1 MITKK
6 IELLSPAKDAEVGI
20 AAINHGADAVYI
32 GGPAFGAREKASNS
46 IADIERLCRHAALY
60 DAKVY
65 VTLNTLLINS
75 ELERARQLAYDCWN
89 AGVDALIVQDMQ
101 LLALDLPPIPLHAST
116 QCDNLTL
123 EKVQQLEQ
131 LGFSQVVL
139 GRELSLKEIR
149 AIREKTT
156 VPLEFFVHGALCV
169 SHSGQCYLSQ
179 YIGNRSANRGACAQ
193 PCRLPYDLLD
203 AEGNVLIKN
212 RHLLC
217 LKDLNNSAH
226 LEELMDAGI
235 TSFKIEGRMKE
246 ADYVKNVTAYYRQ
259 KLDEIFERRPEY
271 IQSSCRDGACTVSK
285 PTNGEKPVGD
295 GARTVSTMP
304 FEVNPE
310 KSFNR
315 GFTDFFING
324 RQKGIDSP
332 FTPKSMGEYIGE
344 VAWCNPLRM
353 EIDTD
358 KTLHNGDGLC
368 FLNEN
373 DELIGLRADVV
384 HNVADGVPAVGKR
397 RPTSNSGDAV
407 ADIVTVSCNRPHGAH
422 RGAKI
427 YRNYD
432 IEWQKQVEAST
443 GNRKIAID
451 LVLAETETGYE
462 LVASRHCEEER
473 RSNPDEGTDSLD
485 CRAPLAMTTIHCEK
499 IEANNP
505 EKALENIKKK
515 ALQWGDTPF
524 LPVNLELRFTE
535 PRLIPA
541 SVIGEMKRQLVE
553 KLTDALIVDH
563 QTHRD
568 KRHLVVSTFNSQLST
583 DSQLSTLN
591 SQLSTDSQ
599 LSTLNSQLPTDSQLS
614 TLNSQLP
621 TDSQLSTL
629 NSQLTT
635 LPDHLM
641 TCHHCIRFANGM
653 CSKETGQKATDL
665 FLRHG
670 SQTFRLEFDCR
681 HCQMYVCRP

>member
-1 MITKK
+1 MKTKK

-32 GGPAFGAREKASNS
+32 GGPSFGAREKASNS

-65 VTLNTLLINS
+65 VTLNTLLYNS

-101 LLALDLPPIPLHAST
+101 LLDLDLPPIPLHAST

-123 EKVQQLEQ
+123 ERVQQLEQ

-246 ADYVKNVTAYYRQ
+246 ADYVKNVTAFYRQ
-259 KLDEIFERRPEY
+259 KMDEIFERRAEY
-271 IQSSCRDGACTVSK
+271 MQSSCRDA
-285 PTNGEKPVGD
+285 
-295 GARTVSTMP
+295 ARHVST
-304 FEVNPE
+304 
-310 KSFNR
+310 
-315 GFTDFFING
+315 
-324 RQKGIDSP
+324 
-332 FTPKSMGEYIGE
+332 
-344 VAWCNPLRM
+344 VA
-353 EIDTD
+353 
-358 KTLHNGDGLC
+358 
-368 FLNEN
+368 
-373 DELIGLRADVV
+373 
-384 HNVADGVPAVGKR
+384 
-397 RPTSNSGDAV
+397 
-407 ADIVTVSCNRPHGAH
+407 CNRPHGAH

-462 LVASRHCEEER
+462 MMAV
-473 RSNPDEGTDSLD
+473 
-485 CRAPLAMTTIHCEK
+485 CRDANNRVSTNVTSEK
-499 IEANNP
+499 ITANNP
-505 EKALENIKKK
+505 DKATENIRKK

-524 LPVNLELRFTE
+524 NPINLELQFAE

-553 KLTDALIVDH
+553 KLINAMIEN
-563 QTHRD
+563 HRINRECRD
-568 KRHLVVSTFNSQLST
+568 VTCNVSTT
-583 DSQLSTLN
+583 IPMADP
-591 SQLSTDSQ
+591 DAI
-599 LSTLNSQLPTDSQLS
+599 
-614 TLNSQLP
+614 
-621 TDSQLSTL
+621 
-629 NSQLTT
+629 
-635 LPDHLM
+635 PDHLM

-653 CSKETGQKATDL
+653 CLKQSAVET
-665 FLRHG
+665 RHG
-670 SQTFRLEFDCR
+670 TSLQIRHGDHTFRLEFDCR
-681 HCQMYVCRP
+681 HCLMYVCPLEND